1 MRYASL
7 ALLLG
12 VFLLAGSSLA
22 NADGDKH
29 ADGVSA
35 AAAERAPCHRPR
47 PVHRGCVPPHDPL
60 AGKLEH
66 LREMQADL
74 AREIAKAQ
82 RDQEIAAEA
91 KRDAD
96 AARDDAIAAK
106 QNAERAGAD
115 AKKQADD
122 EIAAA
127 KRSASQA
134 LAAADQMRQ
143 AATGT
148 MEEAKRKFDE
158 AGKLMASANQLEKS
172 LTKERADINGESGR
186 VKDMRKQV
194 EQQLIVAQ
202 RRIRGTQLLQ
212 DANAKLTAAAL
223 QKADADSAR
232 ANAAERQAQNEIA
245 TQKAMQA
252 RSQAL
257 NDDLENQTKLLRTRW
272 EKIFDGMRNLDPC
285 KTGQYAEQK
294 PGNSEQ
300 KPGS

>member
-12 VFLLAGSSLA
+12 VFLFAGSSLA
-22 NADGDKH
+22 NADGNKH
-29 ADGVSA
+29 EDGVSA

-60 AGKLEH
+60 GGKLEH

-96 AARDDAIAAK
+96 AARDEAIAAK
-106 QNAERAGAD
+106 ANAERAGAD
-115 AKKQADD
+115 AKRQADD

-127 KRSASQA
+127 KRSADQA
-134 LAAADQMRQ
+134 IAEANQMKQ
-143 AATGT
+143 AANST
-148 MEEAKRKFDE
+148 MEEAKHKFDE
-158 AGKLMASANQLEKS
+158 AGKLTAIANQLEKS
-172 LTKERADINGESGR
+172 LIKARADVNSESDR
-186 VKDMRKQV
+186 VKSMRKQL

-212 DANAKLTAAAL
+212 DANAKLTAEAL

-232 ANAAERQAQNEIA
+232 AIAAERQAQNEIA
-245 TQKAMQA
+245 TQKAKQA
-252 RSQAL
+252 ESQAL
-257 NDDLENQTKLLRTRW
+257 NDDLANQTKLLRTRW
-272 EKIFDGMRNLDPC
+272 EKMFDGMRNLDPC

-294 PGNSEQ
+294 PGNPEQ
-300 KPGS
+300 NPIR

>member
-12 VFLLAGSSLA
+12 AFLLAGSSLA

-47 PVHRGCVPPHDPL
+47 PVHRGCMPRHDPL
-60 AGKLEH
+60 AGKLEN

-96 AARDDAIAAK
+96 AARDEAIAAK
-106 QNAERAGAD
+106 ENAERAAAD
-115 AKKQADD
+115 ARKRADD
-122 EIAAA
+122 AIAAA
-127 KRSASQA
+127 KRD
-134 LAAADQMRQ
+134 ADQAIAEANQ
-143 AATGT
+143 IKQTANGT
-148 MEEAKRKFDE
+148 LDEAKRKFDE
-158 AGKLMASANQLEKS
+158 AGRLMANTNQLEKS
-172 LTKERADINGESGR
+172 LIKARADVNTESDR
-186 VKDMRKQV
+186 IKDMRKQL
-194 EQQLIVAQ
+194 ELQLNVAQ

-212 DANAKLTAAAL
+212 DANAKLTAEAL

-232 ANAAERQAQNEIA
+232 ANMAERQAQNEIA

-252 RSQAL
+252 RSKAL
-257 NDDLENQTKLLRTRW
+257 NDDLENQAKLLRTRW

-285 KTGQYAEQK
+285 KTGQYAEQR
-294 PGNSEQ
+294 PGNPEQ

>member
-1 MRYASL
+1 
-7 ALLLG
+7 
-12 VFLLAGSSLA
+12 
-22 NADGDKH
+22 
-29 ADGVSA
+29 
-35 AAAERAPCHRPR
+35 
-47 PVHRGCVPPHDPL
+47 
-60 AGKLEH
+60 LEH

-82 RDQEIAAEA
+82 GDQEIAVEA

-96 AARDDAIAAK
+96 TARDEAIAAK

-134 LAAADQMRQ
+134 LAAADLMRQ

-158 AGKLMASANQLEKS
+158 AGKLMASANQLEKT
-172 LTKERADINGESGR
+172 LTKERADINGESDR

-212 DANAKLTAAAL
+212 DANAKLTAEAL

-232 ANAAERQAQNEIA
+232 ANMAERQAQNEIA

-252 RSQAL
+252 RSKAL
-257 NDDLENQTKLLRTRW
+257 NDDLENQAKLLRTRW

-285 KTGQYAEQK
+285 KTGQYAEQR
-294 PGNSEQ
+294 PGNPEQ